1 MRKSSLMRRFFVFF
15 LFFSVLLIFYIQAQ
29 MVKIKQ
35 ENGVTVVYNPKKP
48 APLPGMP
55 TKLILTE
62 DLRIGAESGDENYMF
77 SSLNSVQV
85 DEEGDI
91 IVFDRKEVCIK
102 VFDKNGKFLRKFG
115 KKGQG
120 PGEIQSP
127 YKIHLAGG
135 KDITIMDRGNNRF
148 SYYSKDGRCIK
159 EIGVGKYRLFM
170 ALADSRGYIYGYLV
184 TLGDKVT
191 LDLIKFNQEFK
202 PIMTIISRE
211 MPKKPPPA
219 ELTEL
224 FHFHVIED
232 DSFIWGRTFK
242 YELNILDRDGKLVKR
257 IVKDYEPI
265 KITKDNL
272 KREYKR
278 RYPDRPL
285 PSQLPKIPDHWP
297 KYYPIFYYFLC
308 DDEGRIYVRTYER
321 DKQDNIYYDVFDAE
335 GRYFA
340 KFSHP
345 DNELITV
352 IKNKRTYCLIK
363 ADEEGI
369 PLIKRYKME
378 WK

>member
-1 MRKSSLMRRFFVFF
+1 MTKSFLRSRLFAFF
-15 LFFSVLLIFYIQAQ
+15 LFFFILLVFSIHAQ
-29 MVKIKQ
+29 KVKIKE
-35 ENGVTVVYNPKKP
+35 ENGVTVVYNPDKP
-48 APLPGMP
+48 APLPGTP
-55 TKLILTE
+55 SELILTE
-62 DLRIGAESGDENYMF
+62 ELRIGVESGDENYMF

-85 DEEGDI
+85 DDEGDI
-91 IVFDRKEVCIK
+91 IIFDRKEVCIK
-102 VFDKNGKFLRKFG
+102 VFDKNGKYLRKFG

-120 PGEIQSP
+120 PGGIQSP

-159 EIGVGKYRLFM
+159 EIGVGKYRPFM
-170 ALADSRGYIYGYLV
+170 ALADSRGYIYGYLL

-191 LDLIKFNQEFK
+191 LDLIKFNQEFR
-202 PIMTIISRE
+202 PIMTITSRE
-211 MPKKPPPA
+211 MPKRPPPA

-224 FHFHVIED
+224 FHFQVIED
-232 DSFIWGRTFK
+232 DSFIWARTFK

-265 KITKDNL
+265 KITKENL
-272 KREYKR
+272 KREFKR
-278 RYPDRPL
+278 RYPDRSL

-335 GRYFA
+335 GRYFT

-352 IKNKRTYCLIK
+352 IKNKRAYCLIK
-363 ADEEGI
+363 ANEEGI

>member
-1 MRKSSLMRRFFVFF
+1 MKPSLGNRLFVFF
-15 LFFSVLLIFYIQAQ
+15 LFFSILLIFSIHAQ
-29 MVKIKQ
+29 KVKIKH
-35 ENGVTVVYNPKKP
+35 ENGVKVVYNPKKP
-48 APLPGMP
+48 VLLSGIPN
-55 TKLILTE
+55 KLILAE
-62 DLRIGAESGDENYMF
+62 DLRIGDKSGDENYMF

-85 DEEGDI
+85 DDEGDI
-91 IVFDRKEVCIK
+91 IIFDRKEVCIK
-102 VFDKNGKFLRKFG
+102 VFDKNGKYLRKFG

-159 EIGVGKYRLFM
+159 EIGVGKYRLFV
-170 ALADSRGYIYGYLV
+170 AQADSRGYIYGYLV

-211 MPKKPPPA
+211 MPKKPPPV

-224 FHFHVIED
+224 LHFQVIED
-232 DSFIWGRTFK
+232 DSFVWARTFQ

-257 IVKDYEPI
+257 IVKDYDPI
-265 KITKDNL
+265 KITKENL
-272 KREYKR
+272 KREFKR
-278 RYPDRPL
+278 RYPHRTL
-285 PSQLPKIPDHWP
+285 PAKLPKIPDHWP

-321 DKQDNIYYDVFDAE
+321 DKQDHIYYDVFDSE

-352 IKNKRTYCLIK
+352 IKNKRAYCLIK